1 MSRTITQTQT
11 VQQNSTHWREYVAL
25 TKPRVVL
32 LLMLTAVVGM
42 HLAPVETVPFTTL
55 ILGSLGMAM
64 AMGGAAAVNHVVDQ
78 RIDAM
83 MARTQRRPLVQG
95 KISARNALT
104 FAMLL
109 ITASMLIL
117 YIGVNPLTAILTL
130 FGFAGYALIYTLFL
144 KRATPQ
150 NIVIGGVAGALPPLL
165 GWTAVT
171 GQLDAHAFLPVL
183 IIFVWTPP
191 HFWPLAIHRLDDYAK
206 ANIPM
211 LPITHGVE
219 YTKTSILHYT
229 LLLCIATMLPFIT
242 GMSGLIYLVSA
253 VILNLVFF
261 YYAWRLKYAPFN
273 GVAMK
278 TFAFSIIYL
287 TLLFAALLVDHF
299 QHRTAGLI

>member
-1 MSRTITQTQT
+1 MSRTITQAQT
-11 VQQNSTHWREYVAL
+11 VTPNSTLWREYLAL

-42 HLAPVETVPFTTL
+42 HLTPVDSVPLATL
-55 ILGSLGMAM
+55 LLGSLGLAM

-95 KISARNALT
+95 KINPAHALAFAT
-104 FAMLL
+104 FL
-109 ITASMLIL
+109 IVGSMVIL
-117 YIGVNPLTAILTL
+117 SVWVNPLTAVLTL
-130 FGFAGYALIYTLFL
+130 FGFAGYAIIYTLYL

-191 HFWPLAIHRLDDYAK
+191 HFWPLAIHRLDDYSK

-211 LPITHGVE
+211 LPITHGID

-242 GMSGLIYLVSA
+242 GMSGLVYLASA
-253 VILNLVFF
+253 IVLNLVFF
-261 YYAWRLKYAPFN
+261 YYAWRLKYAPYP
-273 GVAMK
+273 GIAMK
-278 TFAFSIIYL
+278 TFAWSIIYL

-299 QHRTAGLI
+299 LIRNMTMV